1 MYNIQP
7 VSGIYKE
14 DRPSWIYL
22 PNEVDDISSL
32 LCNISSI
39 VDPKTTHP
47 LICNTRDVGKF
58 KSSIGSTNVLKYK
71 YLQDDLTEMT
81 ESETDSDASSA
92 LYYLGGDFTHSL
104 DDPLQVD
111 IYIYILWRVQLMPD
125 LGEILYPNIPEKH
138 SVLVMIQQRENF
150 ILLQKIR

>member
-1 MYNIQP
+1 MDHIQP
-7 VSGIYKE
+7 VLGVYKE
-14 DRPSWIYL
+14 DKPLWIHV

-47 LICNTRDVGKF
+47 LICNMGDVGKF
-58 KSSIGSTNVLKYK
+58 KSSIVSTNVLKYK

-104 DDPLQVD
+104 DDPLQVE
-111 IYIYILWRVQLMPD
+111 IYL
-125 LGEILYPNIPEKH
+125 
-138 SVLVMIQQRENF
+138 
-150 ILLQKIR
+150 